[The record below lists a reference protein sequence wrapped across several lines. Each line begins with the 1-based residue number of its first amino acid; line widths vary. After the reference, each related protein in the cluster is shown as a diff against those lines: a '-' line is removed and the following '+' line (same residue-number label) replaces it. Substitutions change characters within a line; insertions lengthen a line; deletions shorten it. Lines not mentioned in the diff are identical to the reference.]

1 MESEEIRATLRQA
14 DRAEAAP
21 WTDYPPTPRWYPVA
35 VGAWAALLTLAFT
48 ELGRDLRIP
57 AVLALIAV
65 EVGFLRW
72 YVRYRG
78 GVMPSGR
85 APREFR
91 RAILGFVAG
100 ATAVVLAIFGLVGAV
115 GGWVG
120 AAGALLLVPVVIAWY
135 ERAYAEAAR
144 RARERL
150 T

>member
-1 MESEEIRATLRQA
+1 MESNEIRQALRDA

-21 WTDYPPTPRWYPVA
+21 WTDYPPTPRWYPA
-35 VGAWAALLTLAFT
+35 ATGIWAALVTLAFT
-48 ELGRDLRIP
+48 ELGKDARIP

-65 EVGFLRW
+65 ELGFVRW

-91 RAILGFVAG
+91 HAILGFVAG
-100 ATAVVLAIFGLVGAV
+100 AVVIVLAVVGLVAAV
-115 GGWVG
+115 GGWAG
-120 AAGALLLVPVVIAWY
+120 AAFALVIVPVVIAWY
-135 ERAYAEAAR
+135 ERAYADAAR

-150 T
+150 S